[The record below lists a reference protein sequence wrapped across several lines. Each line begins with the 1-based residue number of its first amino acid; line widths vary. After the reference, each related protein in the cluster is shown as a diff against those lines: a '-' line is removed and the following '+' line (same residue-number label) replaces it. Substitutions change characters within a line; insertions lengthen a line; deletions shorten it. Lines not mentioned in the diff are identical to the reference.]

1 MKKVFA
7 ILISSIL
14 ILASC
19 SSKEKLDPETALLVL
34 MEQNIYPKSL
44 NEDIYI
50 ADPADARRLLDAGL
64 EDAGLITVQRTQ
76 KLMEVGEPLISFTE
90 KAEPYLL
97 PGKDDR
103 IQQIKIADE
112 EIDQVTRVQMVE
124 GEGRAVVEYT
134 TTFKNI
140 SPFSKLSKLELN
152 EGSVHKVNFLLN
164 DTGWKIDN
172 LSHNPN

>member
-1 MKKVFA
+1 MKKSLTF
-7 ILISSIL
+7 LIFVLTLSS
-14 ILASC
+14 C
-19 SSKEKLDPETALLVL
+19 GFREKLDKETALSVL
-34 MEQNIYPKSL
+34 SEQNIYPKTL

-64 EDAGLITVQRTQ
+64 ESEGLITVQRTQ
-76 KLMEVGEPLISFTE
+76 KLIEIGEPLISFTE

-97 PGKDDR
+97 VRNSDK

-112 EIDQVTRVQMVE
+112 EINQVTSVQMIE

-140 SPFSKLSKLELN
+140 SPFSKLSKQDLDK
-152 EGSVHKVNFLLN
+152 GSVHKVDFVL
-164 DTGWKIDN
+164 DDDGWKIET
-172 LSHNPN
+172 LPH

>member
-1 MKKVFA
+1 MKKVLA
-7 ILISSIL
+7 ILISIL
-14 ILASC
+14 VLASC
-19 SSKEKLDPETALLVL
+19 SSNVKLDTETALLVL
-34 MEQNIYPKSL
+34 REQSIYPKSL

-64 EDAGLITVQRTQ
+64 ESEGLITVQRIQ
-76 KLMEVGEPLISFTE
+76 KLIEVGEPIISFTE

-97 PGKDDR
+97 ARDGDK

-112 EIDQVTRVQMVE
+112 EIDQVTSVQMIE

-140 SPFSKLSKLELN
+140 SPFSKLSKLELD
-152 EGSVHKVNFLLN
+152 EGRVHEADFVL
-164 DTGWKIDN
+164 DDGGWKIET
-172 LSHNPN
+172 LPY